1 MGNGEDRDRG
11 CVEWSASSGVCTHKK
26 ELIEE
31 KCSRDS
37 FLFACCSKD
46 YKRGGISI
54 YSTFYTVVLFC
65 DNFTLIFDASA
76 VNLPSEARQI
86 ELTSIEN

>member
-1 MGNGEDRDRG
+1 MRLSAGGHETELCRG
-11 CVEWSASSGVCTHKK
+11 FRAKRENFFWTINRTFSKPKILAAGLENTKK
-26 ELIEE
+26 
-31 KCSRDS
+31 K
-37 FLFACCSKD
+37 K
-46 YKRGGISI
+46 KKSI

-65 DNFTLIFDASA
+65 DNFTLIFDASV